1 MQTFVHHVEL
11 AAPLFVLVLVGYVLM
26 RGFAWPQA
34 MSDHLSRFV
43 FSVALP
49 AMLFR
54 LMSDFSQ
61 LPPVDAR
68 LLIAF
73 FGGCLIVFVL
83 GRLLAWKL
91 FALDGVGQS
100 VFALGGVF
108 SNNVLLGLPLAKIA
122 LGDAAVPSVALVL
135 VFNAL
140 ILWTL
145 LTVSI
150 EWAQHGSFSLQ
161 GFAQTARGV
170 LTNPIV
176 AAILAGTLF
185 GLTGVPLPALVAQPL
200 AMVGQAAAPMALV
213 ALGMGLAEYGVRD
226 GWRISVAIDSDQADR
241 SAAGRLAAGAPDRP
255 AADGNAGRRTVGVAG
270 GRCQRLSDVAPV
282 QHPGSAGGQQ
292 PGAVHRAGGTDDAV
306 GVGVVR
312 CLSGRGGGPAERSG
326 RASALRS
333 LRAPRHR
340 YAASGEQRIRGN
352 RDLRFP
358 RFFVCQ
364 RVGCMRPV
372 LLDVAF

>member
-1 MQTFVHHVEL
+1 METFVHHVEL

-34 MSDHLSRFV
+34 MSDNLSRFV

-54 LMSDFSQ
+54 LMSDFSN

-73 FGGCLIVFVL
+73 FGGCLIVFVI
-83 GRLLAWKL
+83 GRLLAWQL

-108 SNNVLLGLPLAKIA
+108 SNNVLLGLPLAKVA

-145 LTVSI
+145 VTVSI
-150 EWAQHGSFSLQ
+150 EWARHGSFSVH
-161 GFAQTARGV
+161 GFAKTARGV

-176 AAILAGTLF
+176 AGILSGTLF
-185 GLTGVPLPALVAQPL
+185 GLTALPLPAFVALPL
-200 AMVGQAAAPMALV
+200 GMIAQAAAPMALI
-213 ALGMGLAEYGVRD
+213 ALGMGLAEYGVRA
-226 GWRISVAIDSDQADR
+226 GWRISVAITVVKLVVQPLVVWLLA
-241 SAAGRLAAGAPDRP
+241 RLIGLPPMETRVVVLLAS
-255 AADGNAGRRTVGVAG
+255 
-270 GRCQRLSDVAPV
+270 L
-282 QHPGSAGGQQ
+282 
-292 PGAVHRAGGTDDAV
+292 AV
-306 GVGVVR
+306 GVNVYLMSRQFSTLEGAVASSLV
-312 CLSGRGGGPAERSG
+312 LSTALAAVTTPLALTLTGG
-326 RASALRS
+326 
-333 LRAPRHR
+333 
-340 YAASGEQRIRGN
+340 
-352 RDLRFP
+352 
-358 RFFVCQ
+358 
-364 RVGCMRPV
+364 
-372 LLDVAF
+372 